1 MGAQSKIISLDS
13 TGKYRVLHVIR
24 QGLVGG
30 GESHLLTLIPKLNKG
45 QIVSYVLSFTDGPMV
60 SKLRELQIPVEVVTL
75 STTFD
80 PALLKR
86 IKRLVE
92 AWQIDLVHAHG
103 TRACINMMIPSKL
116 LKLKLVYTIHG
127 WSFHDDQSRFVQFLR
142 KTAEKILV
150 TLAHQNICVS
160 NANHQTGVELISS
173 FRANIIKNGIDLN
186 TFNHTAAKKQYRDE
200 WGIPA
205 NGLVVLFAARM
216 TWQKQP
222 QLMLKAFDQ
231 AAGQHPDLFLVM
243 AGEGELSA
251 EVGEMLKGLN
261 NRDRVR
267 LLPFYA
273 DMPGVLGSAD
283 IFALPSLWEGL
294 PMSLLE
300 AMAMGKAIV
309 ATAVDGTKELVSHG
323 DNGILV
329 QVGANLENDFAQAL
343 VSLARDTSFRKK
355 IAVNAIETIIRD
367 FNADGMAAQTSVVYQ
382 HCFTK

>member
-1 MGAQSKIISLDS
+1 VS
-13 TGKYRVLHVIR
+13 TTKPIRVLHVIR
-24 QGLVGG
+24 QGLIGG
-30 GESHLLTLIPKLNKG
+30 GESHVLTLVDKLDDKR
-45 QIVSYVLSFTDGPMV
+45 VSSSVLSFTDGPMV

-80 PALLKR
+80 PALWKR

-103 TRACINMMIPSKL
+103 TRACINMMIPSRL
-116 LKLKLVYTIHG
+116 VNLKLIYTIHG

-142 KTAEKILV
+142 KTAEKIIV
-150 TLAHQNICVS
+150 TLADQNICVS

-186 TFNHTAAKKQYRDE
+186 RFNHAAVYKQYRDE
-200 WGIPA
+200 WGIPE

-231 AAGQHPDLFLVM
+231 AACQHPDLFLVM

-251 EVGEMLKGLN
+251 EVGEMLKGLSN
-261 NRDRVR
+261 KERVK

-329 QVGANLENDFAQAL
+329 QVGTNLENDFAQAL
-343 VSLARDTSFRKK
+343 VSLASDTAFRKK

-367 FNADGMAAQTSVVYQ
+367 FNADGMAAQTSLVYH
-382 HCFTK
+382 HCFTQ

>member
-1 MGAQSKIISLDS
+1 MDR

-30 GESHLLTLIPKLNKG
+30 GESHLLTLIQKLDR
-45 QIVSYVLSFTDGPMV
+45 QMIISHVLSFTDGPMV
-60 SKLRELQIPVEVVTL
+60 SKLREWQIPVKVISL
-75 STTFD
+75 SSTFD
-80 PALLKR
+80 PTLLKKV
-86 IKRLVE
+86 KRLVD

-103 TRACINMMIPSKL
+103 TRACINMLIPAKL
-116 LKLKLVYTIHG
+116 LKLKLLYTIHG

-150 TLAHQNICVS
+150 RSANHVICVS
-160 NANHQTGVELISS
+160 NANYETGMELISS
-173 FRANIIKNGIDLN
+173 FQATVIKNGIDLKR
-186 TFNHTAAKKQYRDE
+186 FNHAAEYKQYRDE
-200 WGIPA
+200 WGVPENA
-205 NGLVVLFAARM
+205 LVILFAARM

-231 AAGQHPDLFLVM
+231 AADQQPDLFLVM

-251 EVGEMLKGLN
+251 KISEMLKGLN
-261 NRDRVR
+261 NRERVR

-273 DMPGVLGSAD
+273 DMQGVLGSAD
-283 IFALPSLWEGL
+283 IFVLPSLWEGL

-309 ATAVDGTKELVSHG
+309 ATAVDGTKELLSHG

-329 QVGANLENDFAQAL
+329 QVGANLENDFAQVL
-343 VSLARDTSFRKK
+343 VDLAQNPDLRKK
-355 IAVNAIETIIRD
+355 LSAAAIETVTMD
-367 FNADGMAAQTSVVYQ
+367 FNADAMASQTSAVYQ
-382 HCFTK
+382 HCMKKET